1 MTDYKHFI
9 LKTSWKK
16 ATAVSEGKCV
26 HRENLAFFLKKKK
39 KKGTHTSL
47 ILFCFL
53 CFSSSTLKFHREV
66 KQTNKMALLNQQ

>member
-1 MTDYKHFI
+1 MSTG
-9 LKTSWKK
+9 KTWPFS
-16 ATAVSEGKCV
+16 
-26 HRENLAFFLKKKK
+26 LK

>member
-1 MTDYKHFI
+1 MSTG
-9 LKTSWKK
+9 KTWPFS
-16 ATAVSEGKCV
+16 
-26 HRENLAFFLKKKK
+26 LKKKK